1 MRICALFGSPHK
13 KGNTAALLDRY
24 SEGARAAGHEVE
36 IFDVPR
42 MDIGPCMGCM
52 ACKKK
57 GACVQHDDM
66 EKVYKSVKG
75 ADILVFA
82 SPMYWWNVTGPLKT
96 AIDRLFALPFNI
108 RQGGDALLGKGL
120 QLIMTSGQPA
130 SSGLQSVLEHLGRN
144 MCEFTGMRWLG
155 IIAAGATGEHP
166 AVGQNEALDEAW
178 RAGVGLH

>member
-1 MRICALFGSPHK
+1 MCAFWQSPK
-13 KGNTAALLDRY
+13 KGNTAALLNRY
-24 SEGARAAGHEVE
+24 SEGAKAAGHEDG
-36 IFDVPR
+36 IFDIPR
-42 MDIGPCMGCM
+42 IDIGPCLGCT

-66 EKVYKSVKG
+66 EKVYEFVKA

-82 SPMYWWNVTGPLKT
+82 SPMYWWNVTSPLKP

-108 RQGGDALLGKGL
+108 RQGGDTLLGKGL

-155 IIAAGATGEHP
+155 IIAAGATDEHP
-166 AVGQNEALDEAW
+166 ATGQSEALDEAW
-178 RAGVGLH
+178 RAGHGLKG